1 MSRWRCPTPALS
13 FTSLSVSR
21 VRIYLDSRQGPPSLV
36 CLGWLIA
43 LDESDREIYRESR
56 NRTRGEVIGERG
68 KQKKEGR
75 RRREKKREELILD
88 KKRRD
93 HVLVSSSHTSP
104 SRFGT
109 LAKTLLRFKSVPF
122 GKVPILPENPPKV
135 FQRSR
140 GIFLKSY
147 VDFLLRQC
155 FFLVRLASEYHC
167 RNCIANISFYEFDK
181 IEFVILKY
189 ENDVK
194 QE

>member
-1 MSRWRCPTPALS
+1 MNQTERY
-13 FTSLSVSR
+13 
-21 VRIYLDSRQGPPSLV
+21 I
-36 CLGWLIA
+36 
-43 LDESDREIYRESR
+43 ESR
-56 NRTRGEVIGERG
+56 ETERDRGEVIDKRG

-109 LAKTLLRFKSVPF
+109 LAKTLLRFKSVAF

-135 FQRSR
+135 FQRSQ

-155 FFLVRLASEYHC
+155 FFLVRLANEYHC

-181 IEFVILKY
+181 IEFVILK
-189 ENDVK
+189 
-194 QE
+194 